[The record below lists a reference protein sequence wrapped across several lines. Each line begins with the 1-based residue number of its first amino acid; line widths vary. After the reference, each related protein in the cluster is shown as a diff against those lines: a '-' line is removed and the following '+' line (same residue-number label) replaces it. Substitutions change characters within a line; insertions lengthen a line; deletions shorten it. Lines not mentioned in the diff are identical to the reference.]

1 MLRSLSLAL
10 LLLTPIVDAA
20 SCLTTAF
27 VLNLYPSW
35 KYRAQVVFSG
45 HRFAALSYG
54 DHAIALFRVD
64 MNDSVQ
70 VALVNKNGAVIAG
83 PDVRNVT
90 SKFPRPLPAKCRSV
104 LIADP
109 TESADGI
116 DFLFHVEN
124 VDSTLSQ
131 NNSYYILYNAL
142 QSSDAIDV
150 FIYGLSPP
158 HRFMYLGH
166 CIRPRGVKAYVTPG
180 RYEIKVFACGL
191 VRNESDYHRLQ
202 PLIDPIV
209 VDLEQQGEYYMAVH
223 GKFNSKNYPPSF
235 TVIPS
240 TAIVAATPSTSSKP
254 SIETS
259 IHSTAHIESTTLAST
274 TFAPSSP
281 SGARVPK
288 LTVWWFFLIVF
299 CTFLVDYA

>member
-70 VALVNKNGAVIAG
+70 VALVNKNGGRARHPRRARARARASHSQLFFLFLAVIAG

-180 RYEIKVFACGL
+180 RYEIKVRVFKTIDFSMCNCSGF
-191 VRNESDYHRLQ
+191 RLRSRTQ
-202 PLIDPIV
+202 R
-209 VDLEQQGEYYMAVH
+209 E
-223 GKFNSKNYPPSF
+223 
-235 TVIPS
+235 
-240 TAIVAATPSTSSKP
+240 
-254 SIETS
+254 
-259 IHSTAHIESTTLAST
+259 
-274 TFAPSSP
+274 
-281 SGARVPK
+281 
-288 LTVWWFFLIVF
+288 
-299 CTFLVDYA
+299 